1 MRPDPEVCALPDSF
15 TNWLFNR
22 NQYAGRPTIS
32 NTSDWNTIQYP
43 NGSITKGA
51 QIHPGRNGTNQGTS
65 LACMVT
71 DKSTYDALNNLFQ
84 NNYNNGGVKLIVNP
98 GP

>member
-1 MRPDPEVCALPDSF
+1 MATADESHVVRRIRSGSDNPPKPRNHPAFCYRENALRSIRYPD
-15 TNWLFNR
+15 
-22 NQYAGRPTIS
+22 
-32 NTSDWNTIQYP
+32 
-43 NGSITKGA
+43 GSVTKGA
-51 QIHPGRNGTNQGTS
+51 QIQPGRNGTNQGTS

-71 DKSTYDALNNLFQ
+71 DQSTYDALNNLFQ